1 MMATRSPIVCLAL
14 LNIIRTLTEHNAQHE
29 SHRGAAHTHTYTI
42 ESYKYEGRVVS
53 AAFLDP

>member
-29 SHRGAAHTHTYTI
+29 SHRGAAHTSI
-42 ESYKYEGRVVS
+42 GGALEQKGRNC
-53 AAFLDP
+53 

>member
-29 SHRGAAHTHTYTI
+29 SHRGAAHTHTSI
-42 ESYKYEGRVVS
+42 GGALEQKGRNC
-53 AAFLDP
+53 